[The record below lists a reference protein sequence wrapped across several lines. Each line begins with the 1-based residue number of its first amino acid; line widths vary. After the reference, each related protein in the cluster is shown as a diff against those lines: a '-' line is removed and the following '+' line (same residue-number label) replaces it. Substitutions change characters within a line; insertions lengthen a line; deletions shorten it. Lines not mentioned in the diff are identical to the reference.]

1 MALGVQ
7 TDQDQRRGTLVP
19 EDTNSQMDTL
29 TLSPMRKELYFL
41 TLIYGASVTG
51 VVGPLLVPAFSIVA
65 ASFDVELTQVAL
77 LNGTLVMTLG
87 ASAYLCA
94 PVAEIYGRRIVYLVT
109 SLMMVVGC
117 IWSSYARTY
126 ASLLGSRAF
135 QGLGMGGFF
144 SLAGTVSINDVFLVY
159 ERGRRAGIWN
169 FAVIVSV
176 NIAPVISGYVITALG
191 WQWAFR
197 ILAVAFAV
205 AFVLV
210 LLFVPETLLYRS
222 TIQGREELHTASSD
236 AAARKQDID
245 LEMTLTQPTDS
256 PSTGVVHKDK
266 NTPGAFETTT
276 SAWRA
281 LIGVPKHSYQGST
294 HLVGILLAPF
304 KLLLNPIVIWAC
316 AMWSVAFSWVIIQGA
331 VADQIFGASPYNL
344 NATSIGILIGV
355 PPLIGSAFG
364 TILGGYSCDVL
375 ARTMA
380 ARNNGVYES
389 EFRLPVLIP
398 GTVTTAIGAY
408 GLGIVLGAGSSVWAS
423 AVLLGCL
430 NFGVGMSCTVIVAYT
445 NDACQHKTAEAFG
458 MAMLIKSAFAFGLTF
473 MLNDY
478 YATHGASIFFF
489 TWASLTT
496 GISILTIPLYIYGKR
511 VRGCIEL

>member
-1 MALGVQ
+1 MALSVQ
-7 TDQDQRRGTLVP
+7 KDQDEGQVPRPGTLVP
-19 EDTNSQMDTL
+19 EDPDSQMDTH
-29 TLSPMRKELYFL
+29 TLSPIRKELYFL

-77 LNGTLVMTLG
+77 LNGALVMTLG
-87 ASAYLCA
+87 VSAYLCA

-109 SLMMVVGC
+109 SLMMVLGC

-126 ASLLGSRAF
+126 GSLLGSRAF

-210 LLFVPETLLYRS
+210 VFFVPETLPDRS
-222 TIQGREELHTASSD
+222 TIQGHEQVRRNSTNAG
-236 AAARKQDID
+236 ARKQDI
-245 LEMTLTQPTDS
+245 PAW
-256 PSTGVVHKDK
+256 K
-266 NTPGAFETTT
+266 AFLGLP
-276 SAWRA
+276 R
-281 LIGVPKHSYQGST
+281 HSYKGCM
-294 HLVGILLAPF
+294 HLVAILLEPF
-304 KLLLNPIVIWAC
+304 RLLLNPIVIWAC

-364 TILGGYSCDVL
+364 TILGGYLCDAL
-375 ARTMA
+375 AKTMA
-380 ARNNGVYES
+380 SRNNGVYES
-389 EFRLPVLIP
+389 EFRLPVLVP

-473 MLNDY
+473 MLNNY
-478 YATHGASIFFF
+478 YAAHGASIFFF

-496 GISILTIPLYIYGKR
+496 GVSVLTIPLYIYGKR
-511 VRGCIEL
+511 LRACIKL